1 MIEQRLVTTILFFSL
16 RRGIQ
21 TNFDEK
27 KERKKKKTNMVLNI
41 IDYLIDF
48 DVSKN
53 VLLN

>member
-1 MIEQRLVTTILFFSL
+1 MTTILFFSL

-21 TNFDEK
+21 TSFDEK

>member
-27 KERKKKKTNMVLNI
+27 KEKEKENKYGIKYYRLFNR
-41 IDYLIDF
+41 F
-48 DVSKN
+48 
-53 VLLN
+53 

>member
-1 MIEQRLVTTILFFSL
+1 M
-16 RRGIQ
+16 
-21 TNFDEK
+21 K
-27 KERKKKKTNMVLNI
+27 KKRKKKKTNMVLNI